1 MNAKNTST
9 AVENG
14 TTENVS
20 KKIKYPNTSSGIS
33 FGDVDHIVNADG
45 QYLFCRYWKPDT
57 EIKALMFHA
66 HGFAEHSAPS
76 KVLAERM
83 MELGIYSFA
92 HDDVAHGESQG
103 LRGHILDYKVMVRD
117 IWQHID
123 LIRPEYPEVPIFIYA
138 HSMGGA
144 LALIAAHERPNFF
157 RGILLSAPYITPSEA
172 TATPVK
178 VILAKIVG
186 RLAPKIRIA
195 QMETDFLSRDEKQME
210 TYMNDPLN
218 DKLGMRASFAI
229 QFLAIAKK
237 MKEILPQTTG
247 SFFVAHS
254 EDDKICDVSGS
265 RFMAEVS
272 KSEDLTLKIYN
283 GAMHKLERET
293 PEFVEAYF
301 DEVLQWIKERIL

>member
-178 VILAKIVG
+178 
-186 RLAPKIRIA
+186 
-195 QMETDFLSRDEKQME
+195 ME

-301 DEVLQWIKERIL
+301 GEVLQWIKERIL